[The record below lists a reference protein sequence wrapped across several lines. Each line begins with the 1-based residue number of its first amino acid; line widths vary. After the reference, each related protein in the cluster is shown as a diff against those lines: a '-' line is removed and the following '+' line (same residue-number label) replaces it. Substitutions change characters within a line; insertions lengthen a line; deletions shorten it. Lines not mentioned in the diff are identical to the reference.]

1 MDLQQVFFYVVIPE
15 VFNRESMVRQAH
27 HDMSPGACRRVDT
40 RFRGHDDF
48 LRDRQNKFACKG
60 RPYCGRETKNILS
73 PHPRA
78 NALCIKSKLIR
89 QKSNYES
96 KKTAWETSFPQFVS
110 GNPALLLLDAR

>member
-1 MDLQQVFFYVVIPE
+1 V
-15 VFNRESMVRQAH
+15 
-27 HDMSPGACRRVDT
+27 G
-40 RFRGHDDF
+40 
-48 LRDRQNKFACKG
+48 RD
-60 RPYCGRETKNILS
+60 
-73 PHPRA
+73 RA

>member
-1 MDLQQVFFYVVIPE
+1 MINDL
-15 VFNRESMVRQAH
+15 A
-27 HDMSPGACRRVDT
+27 
-40 RFRGHDDF
+40 RGYFEQKTFMPDILP
-48 LRDRQNKFACKG
+48 LRPLRMRLYA
-60 RPYCGRETKNILS
+60 Y
-73 PHPRA
+73 RA